1 MSWPGRTGL
10 VHNAVGEDQPDLAA
24 LEVYAC
30 GNPLM
35 VEAAQR
41 EFTAAHRLPEA
52 QFFADAF
59 VESGPSALTDGQL
72 ESI

>member
-1 MSWPGRTGL
+1 
-10 VHNAVGEDQPDLAA
+10 VHNAVCEDQQNLAGF
-24 LEVYAC
+24 EIYAC
-30 GNPLM
+30 GNPKM

-41 EFTAAHRLPEA
+41 DFTAHRLPEA

-72 ESI
+72 ESTQP